1 MRMSGARSANRD
13 NRFPLPVPKYGE
25 AARGPARDEGGFPA
39 RESGF
44 CSGASTTKKHS
55 PLVVVTVEILVA
67 PFLDS
72 GFRIGICEPVESLLL
87 LSSPATAS
95 RASLLARPL
104 GGTRDGRPWPQMLS
118 HAGRQATHSPP
129 QPPQP
134 PTTNPV
140 VIDAQCCTPV
150 CFDNPS
156 RPAPLC
162 QCISLQG
169 IIPLGAGNPWAWPPD
184 ARPPPHLGSL
194 RRRRSHEQS
203 TRLPP
208 YRVLFPK
215 HLTLTNRFIW
225 YGAEFPTAMTPDCGG
240 LPTRPC
246 SAGLQG
252 SEADCRAFSTSP
264 RRPYHFSRG

>member
-1 MRMSGARSANRD
+1 MAGLSLGLEGMRMSLSGARSANRE
-13 NRFPLPVPKYGE
+13 NGFPLPVPKYGE

-67 PFLDS
+67 PFLNS

-104 GGTRDGRPWPQMLS
+104 GGTRDGPGHRCSATPDDKPHTALLNRLNHQPQTPSSSMPNAVLPFAS
-118 HAGRQATHSPP
+118 TIPLARHRTPLPVHITARHHPAGRRKSVGLVHLMRALRRT
-129 QPPQP
+129 
-134 PTTNPV
+134 
-140 VIDAQCCTPV
+140 
-150 CFDNPS
+150 
-156 RPAPLC
+156 
-162 QCISLQG
+162 
-169 IIPLGAGNPWAWPPD
+169 LG
-184 ARPPPHLGSL
+184 RC

-203 TRLPP
+203 TRFPP

-215 HLTLTNRFIW
+215 HLILTNRFIW
-225 YGAEFPTAMTPDCGG
+225 YGAE
-240 LPTRPC
+240 
-246 SAGLQG
+246 
-252 SEADCRAFSTSP
+252 
-264 RRPYHFSRG
+264 